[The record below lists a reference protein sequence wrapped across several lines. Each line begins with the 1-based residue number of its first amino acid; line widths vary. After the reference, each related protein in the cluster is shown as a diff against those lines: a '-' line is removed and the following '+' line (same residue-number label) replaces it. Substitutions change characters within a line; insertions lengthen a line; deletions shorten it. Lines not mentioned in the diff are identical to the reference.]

1 MDPYRKWQAKFT
13 QYTII
18 HHQKNCLISKS
29 TPKISLYGEIGEL
42 PINFII
48 DKKQITYLRKLLTSK
63 TQVNDITKIELEDPN
78 KNNIIT
84 YIHSLLTKYS
94 INLSVEQIA
103 FYTKNKWNKLITNK
117 INENANIMYLNETNK
132 LRWWN

>member
-1 MDPYRKWQAKFT
+1 M
-13 QYTII
+13 
-18 HHQKNCLISKS
+18 
-29 TPKISLYGEIGEL
+29 
-42 PINFII
+42 
-48 DKKQITYLRKLLTSK
+48 LTSK

-84 YIHSLLTKYS
+84 YIHSLLPKYN

-117 INENANIMYLNETNK
+117 INEKANIMYLNETNK
-132 LRWWN
+132 LR

>member
-1 MDPYRKWQAKFT
+1 M
-13 QYTII
+13 
-18 HHQKNCLISKS
+18 
-29 TPKISLYGEIGEL
+29 
-42 PINFII
+42 
-48 DKKQITYLRKLLTSK
+48 LTSK

-84 YIHSLLTKYS
+84 YIHSLLTKYN

-117 INENANIMYLNETNK
+117 INEKANIMYLNETNK
-132 LRWWN
+132 LR

>member
-1 MDPYRKWQAKFT
+1 M
-13 QYTII
+13 
-18 HHQKNCLISKS
+18 
-29 TPKISLYGEIGEL
+29 
-42 PINFII
+42 
-48 DKKQITYLRKLLTSK
+48 LTSK

-84 YIHSLLTKYS
+84 YIHSLLTKYN

-117 INENANIMYLNETNK
+117 INEKANIMYLNETNK
-132 LRWWN
+132 LRKLHHLNKYKKSIYKIGKISHKITTVRCNSNI